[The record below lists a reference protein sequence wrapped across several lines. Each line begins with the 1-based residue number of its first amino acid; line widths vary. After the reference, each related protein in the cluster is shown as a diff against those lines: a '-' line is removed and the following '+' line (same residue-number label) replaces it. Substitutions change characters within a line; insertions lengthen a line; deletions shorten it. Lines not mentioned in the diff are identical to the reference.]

1 MENDLVQ
8 LIKKIQNRNSEDGFE
23 VSNLQITSIDPK
35 VEFVSISYNGEDL
48 TKNYVQFATDL
59 LGGKFGKEF
68 IDEIIL
74 TFGET
79 LKTDI
84 EDFKDS
90 YKAKPSSIKE
100 VLPSVFIHTSMSK
113 ILMESVLCSL
123 VHAGR
128 LNLKFNTK
136 VEKREELS
144 SKQIIDLS
152 KKYTSISELSKKD
165 QNLYRIIVRKGLKE
179 IVAKNISKNLSKV

>member
-113 ILMESVLCSL
+113 ILMESMLCSL

-152 KKYTSISELSKKD
+152 KKYTSISEVSKKD